1 MIGKILHGSA
11 FGGLVK
17 YVNDPRK
24 MATLV
29 AASDGVNLSNSQAI
43 TDSFVMQAG
52 LSYRTKK
59 PVAHIILAFLLK
71 MWNSWRTG
79 IWNGL
84 FMTT

>member
-43 TDSFVMQAG
+43 TDSFDN
-52 LSYRTKK
+52 
-59 PVAHIILAFLLK
+59 LLK
-71 MWNSWRTG
+71 TCITNLWMRKYECHKT
-79 IWNGL
+79 IMIML
-84 FMTT
+84 